1 MIIFFNDQPVTERVK
16 VEKLFERAQFLYG
29 SDFFNTQKVS
39 WFGDNITVDSLFPSW
54 IMKEYEKKPNSVLVI
69 PIVKNYLRWLMSLEY
84 GYGAQLNWENI
95 RSPLFMNSIF
105 LEALA
110 DFYFN
115 GADFSSGALKSVLP
129 NIRKFSIKCDSN
141 YFNQK
146 GTPEAIKYICTSLL
160 GFAVGNIDVY
170 TSNYGLIQ
178 INVKSSDYSRFFE
191 FKDFLEEHV
200 IPAGISVSYG
210 VK

>member
-1 MIIFFNDQPVTERVK
+1 MIIFFNEQPITERIK

-29 SDFFNTQKVS
+29 SDFFNTQKVP
-39 WFGDNITVDSLFPSW
+39 WFGDNLTIESLFPSW
-54 IMKEYEKKPNSVLVI
+54 ILKEYEKTPDNVLII
-69 PIVKNYLRWLMSLEY
+69 PIIKNYLRWLMSLEY

-95 RSPLFMNSIF
+95 RVPLYMNSIF

-115 GADFSSGALKSVLP
+115 GADFSSGALSTILP
-129 NIRKFSIKCDSN
+129 NIRKFSIKCDAN

-146 GTPEAIKYICTSLL
+146 GTPEAITYICTSLL
-160 GFAVGNIDVY
+160 GFSVGDVEVY

-178 INVKSSDYSRFFE
+178 INIKSAKYSRFFE
-191 FKDFLEEHV
+191 FKNFLEEHV